1 MECFHYANGI
11 VWDPKLGTCRQMLAK
26 VSNLIVY
33 LDDVYDVYGT
43 IEELVLFTNAIAR

>member
-1 MECFHYANGI
+1 MF
-11 VWDPKLGTCRQMLAK
+11 AK

-43 IEELVLFTNAIAR
+43 MDDFVLFTNAIAR